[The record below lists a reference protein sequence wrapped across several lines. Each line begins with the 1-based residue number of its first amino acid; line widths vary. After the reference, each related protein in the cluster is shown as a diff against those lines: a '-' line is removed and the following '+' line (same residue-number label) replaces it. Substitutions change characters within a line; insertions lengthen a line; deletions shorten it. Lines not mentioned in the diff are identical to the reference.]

1 VSAAL
6 RILITADA
14 VGGVWQYSLDLAR
27 GLSRLGHETVLAL
40 MGPAA
45 TSEQIKAAARVPGLR
60 LVDTGLEL
68 DWLAKDEASL
78 VHAAEAV
85 AALAAE
91 AGADLVQLNTPA
103 LAALADFGRPVVAV
117 LHSCVATWWE
127 AVQGTTLPGDFAW
140 RTDLVGKGLRA
151 AGAVVT
157 PTSAFGEA
165 VKRRYRLKE
174 APRTVHNGRSPLA
187 VPAGAPHD
195 FVFTAGR
202 LWDEGKNLGL
212 LDAAAGRIGVP
223 VRAAGPLAGPNG
235 AQVIFDNI
243 HCLGTLDEDELGR
256 WLSARPVFVSAA
268 LYEPFGLAV
277 LEAASAGCAL
287 VLADIPTFREL
298 WDEVAIFVD
307 PRDETGF
314 ARAIGD
320 LVGDDF
326 ERAVLGRAAKER
338 AERYT
343 PEAMAAQM
351 ASLYRS
357 LLPAVRGPVLAA
369 ARMTLGAAA

>member
-1 VSAAL
+1 MKT

-27 GLSRLGHETVLAL
+27 GLARLGHETVLAL

-45 TSEQIKAAARVPGLR
+45 TSEQIKAATEIPGLR
-60 LVDTGLEL
+60 LVDTGLAL
-68 DWLAKDEASL
+68 DWLAEDENSL
-78 VHAAEAV
+78 VRAAEAI
-85 AALAAE
+85 ADLAAE
-91 AGADLVQLNTPA
+91 AEADLVQLNTPA

-117 LHSCVATWWE
+117 HHSCVATWWE
-127 AVQGTTLPGDFAW
+127 AVQGTELPADFAW
-140 RTDLVGKGLRA
+140 RTDLVERGLGA
-151 AGAVVT
+151 AAAVVT
-157 PTSAFGEA
+157 PTAAFGEA
-165 VKRRYRLKE
+165 VKRRYGLKQ
-174 APRTVHNGRSPLA
+174 APRTVHNGRSPLTMP
-187 VPAGAPHD
+187 VGAPHD

-202 LWDEGKNLGL
+202 LWDQGKNLGT

-235 AQVIFDNI
+235 AQVMFDNI
-243 HCLGTLDEDELGR
+243 HCLGNLDEEELGR

-277 LEAASAGCAL
+277 LEAASAGCPL
-287 VLADIPTFREL
+287 VLSDIPTFREL

-307 PRDETGF
+307 PRDEGGF
-314 ARAIGD
+314 ARAVGE

-338 AERYT
+338 AARYT
-343 PEAMAAQM
+343 PDAMAAQM
-351 ASLYRS
+351 ASLYRE

-369 ARMTLGAAA
+369 ARAAA